1 MQRGTYP
8 LGERIGPLHARGRF
22 QRFVADDELQND
34 LIRSFESDLIHPLN
48 LCSGH
53 RLKRHA
59 LQYQ

>member
-1 MQRGTYP
+1 MGD
-8 LGERIGPLHARGRF
+8 RIGPLHARGRF
-22 QRFVADDELQND
+22 QRFVADVELQND

-53 RLKRHA
+53 RSKRHA